1 MVLAADVWPVF
12 TAAAAAAGEPD
23 GVEPDQLGVGVR
35 ADPRRWFLL
44 VVLVGF
50 TRDWLTCVRSV
61 RNAVDMESTHRDA
74 SVGRLLSV
82 GEACEMLNVSRQL
95 IYRLVASNRLPVVKL
110 GDRTLFRPRDL
121 EALIA
126 RSVRL
131 GGSPE

>member
-1 MVLAADVWPVF
+1 
-12 TAAAAAAGEPD
+12 
-23 GVEPDQLGVGVR
+23 
-35 ADPRRWFLL
+35 
-44 VVLVGF
+44 
-50 TRDWLTCVRSV
+50 
-61 RNAVDMESTHRDA
+61 MESTHRDA

-95 IYRLVASNRLPVVKL
+95 IYRLVGSNQLPVVKL

-131 GGSPE
+131 GGAPE